1 MYKAW
6 TCFGRFDTSQID
18 WVILKNLRTYKLNSS
33 TLVRF
38 CSFHIQFQRVAASLT
53 NFVERVPSNGVGVH
67 ILVDCPNS
75 NTKDTSK
82 DEIKNFFF
90 IGFSG
95 IV

>member
-1 MYKAW
+1 M
-6 TCFGRFDTSQID
+6 
-18 WVILKNLRTYKLNSS
+18 
-33 TLVRF
+33 
-38 CSFHIQFQRVAASLT
+38 AASLT

-82 DEIKNFFF
+82 DEIKKFFF